1 MVLLSDLEIL
11 PDEVQRLVT
20 VFADLRRDGFDVQ
33 IVPLGAREERRELVE
48 QLLGGDA
55 LLPEPVSGEEAVAGA
70 VVRKASPPACRSR
83 SSLVGS
89 ILVLVLAANER
100 MLARLEV
107 SR

>member
-20 VFADLRRDGFDVQ
+20 VLADLRRDGFEVQ

-55 LLPEPVSGEEAVAGA
+55 LLPEPVSGEEAVKARGEESLA
-70 VVRKASPPACRSR
+70 TGLPFAFLVVG
-83 SSLVGS
+83 L
-89 ILVLVLAANER
+89 ILILVLAANER
-100 MLARLEV
+100 TLARLEV